1 MSSTDSKKFKGPAAA
16 TAINNVISGDLAWS
30 SWIRR
35 SEMKTFTWH
44 LDDQS
49 VPLVLLVQWV
59 LEFLQ
64 VLSTTSVAIADMHL
78 RVFTSHDLDLQLFRL
93 QTHED
98 DVALSCTPTVDF
110 LFPGTN
116 MSALRALARKV

>member
-1 MSSTDSKKFKGPAAA
+1 MSSTDSKKFKGPLAA
-16 TAINNVISGDLAWS
+16 TAFYNVISGDLAWS

-78 RVFTSHDLDLQLFRL
+78 RVFTSHDLDLQLLRL

-98 DVALSCTPTVDF
+98 DVALSCTATVDF
-110 LFPGTN
+110 LFPGDD

>member
-1 MSSTDSKKFKGPAAA
+1 MSSTDSKKFKGPLAA
-16 TAINNVISGDLAWS
+16 TSFYNVISGDLAWS

-35 SEMKTFTWH
+35 SEMKTFTWY

-49 VPLVLLVQWV
+49 VPLVLLV

-64 VLSTTSVAIADMHL
+64 VLSTTSAAIADMHL
-78 RVFTSHDLDLQLFRL
+78 RVFTSHDLDLQLLRL
-93 QTHED
+93 QTHEGD
-98 DVALSCTPTVDF
+98 EALSYTRTVDF
-110 LFPGTN
+110 LFPGTD